1 MPRLTSK
8 EDARDVFNYM
18 KNERIGQTFR
28 LYYAVRAD
36 FEASTGN
43 DEKVP
48 SILQRGKACPP
59 VSASA
64 AASEAAFLEF
74 MVSPS
79 TCCECH
85 PTTSQQQQPRGLA
98 QMHQPQ
104 QTPLRTPL
112 SKAAGGGLGDVPLS
126 GNVSTRKRGGGQ
138 RRPPVKRLGLASLG
152 LGERGAPDLHA
163 GFRIGRPADMVAA
176 CSLHPPIHR
185 ILPFIQ
191 SRPIRQLHARK
202 KLGAS

>member
-85 PTTSQQQQPRGLA
+85 PTTSQQQQQRDELERARRENADLPLQLRQGDLA
-98 QMHQPQ
+98 
-104 QTPLRTPL
+104 
-112 SKAAGGGLGDVPLS
+112 V
-126 GNVSTRKRGGGQ
+126 
-138 RRPPVKRLGLASLG
+138 
-152 LGERGAPDLHA
+152 
-163 GFRIGRPADMVAA
+163 FRIKMG
-176 CSLHPPIHR
+176 
-185 ILPFIQ
+185 
-191 SRPIRQLHARK
+191 
-202 KLGAS
+202 GAEEAWKNK